1 MNKEKLVKKFGAT
14 PLMCSSAAI
23 LPSIKIVSTRI
34 ISYYS
39 VCVDLS
45 SVKAVH
51 ALEHCPCITDPK
63 LGLNGADCG
72 AVHYGL
78 CSPLILPPAV
88 QLQTLQTLTPIVA
101 KVESYRDKIQAAIE
115 LLAVEEEPADL
126 ETLLRYILNM
136 LNMLNML
143 NILIFEFISYLLCS
157 IKSHVLFHYFLITN
171 LSIA

>member
-1 MNKEKLVKKFGAT
+1 
-14 PLMCSSAAI
+14 MCSSSAI

-39 VCVDLS
+39 VRVDLS
-45 SVKAVH
+45 SSKSIH

-88 QLQTLQTLTPIVA
+88 DLQKLQTLTPIVA

-126 ETLLRYILNM
+126 ETLLRYLS
-136 LNMLNML
+136 
-143 NILIFEFISYLLCS
+143 IFNFISFY
-157 IKSHVLFHYFLITN
+157 FYFLFQNFLTFESH
-171 LSIA
+171 L